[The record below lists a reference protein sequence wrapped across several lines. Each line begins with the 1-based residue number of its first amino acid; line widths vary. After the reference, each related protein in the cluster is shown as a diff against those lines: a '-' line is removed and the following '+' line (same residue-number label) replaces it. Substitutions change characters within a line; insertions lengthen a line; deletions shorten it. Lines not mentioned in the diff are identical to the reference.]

1 MKTFKC
7 LLVAAVAIPAV
18 AGPAFAQSGRSAT
31 PPATPPAA
39 ASDNAAKPAAKRL
52 AGELV
57 AVDHAAK
64 TVTVKHIVDQKPVQ
78 ITFSVEESAVA
89 TLAQFKPGDQVM
101 VTYVEMGEKRV
112 AKSIVKA

>member
-1 MKTFKC
+1 MRTFKC

-18 AGPAFAQSGRSAT
+18 AGPAFAQSGKSAT
-31 PPATPPAA
+31 SPAITPAA
-39 ASDNAAKPAAKRL
+39 ASKSL

-64 TVTVKHIVDQKPVQ
+64 TVTVKHIVDKKPVQ

-89 TLAQFKPGDQVM
+89 TLAQFKPGDQIM